1 MTPQHHLPADIERT
15 SISII
20 TRELDELGLTPP
32 PETAAVVK
40 RVIHTTADFD
50 YAKNLR
56 FTPGAVE
63 AAVKALHAGAFIVTD
78 TNMALAGITKPGLK
92 KLNGEAICYMADPA
106 VAEAAKQAGTTRAV
120 AAMHRAAREHPG
132 AILAIGNA
140 PTALLTI
147 AETAAV
153 VKRVIHTTADF
164 DYAKNLR
171 FTPGAVEAAVKALH
185 AGAFIVTDTNMALA
199 GITKPGLKKLNG
211 EAICYMADPAVAEAA
226 KQAGTTRAVAAM
238 HRAAREHPGAILA
251 IGNAP
256 TALLTIAEEM
266 EAGLRPALVIGV
278 PVGFVNVVES
288 KEVLFAA
295 CERYGVPAI
304 AAMGRKGGSNVAA
317 AICNALIYSAAEMLD
332 PSARG
337 WNG

>member
-56 FTPGAVE
+56 FTPGAVQ
-63 AAVKALHAGAFIVTD
+63 AAVRALQRGAVIVTD
-78 TNMALAGITKPGLK
+78 TNMALAGISRPGLA
-92 KLNGEAICYMADPA
+92 KLGCEAVCYMADPA

-132 AILAIGNA
+132 AILA
-140 PTALLTI
+140 
-147 AETAAV
+147 V
-153 VKRVIHTTADF
+153 
-164 DYAKNLR
+164 
-171 FTPGAVEAAVKALH
+171 
-185 AGAFIVTDTNMALA
+185 
-199 GITKPGLKKLNG
+199 
-211 EAICYMADPAVAEAA
+211 
-226 KQAGTTRAVAAM
+226 
-238 HRAAREHPGAILA
+238 
-251 IGNAP
+251 GNAP
-256 TALLTIAEEM
+256 TALLTIAEEI
-266 EAGLRPALVIGV
+266 EAGLRPALVIGL

-288 KEVLFAA
+288 KETLFAV
-295 CERYGVPAI
+295 CEQHGVPAI

-317 AICNALIYSAAEMLD
+317 AICNALVYSAAEMLD

-337 WNG
+337 WRG

>member
-56 FTPGAVE
+56 FTPGAVQ
-63 AAVKALHAGAFIVTD
+63 AAVRALQRGAVIVTD
-78 TNMALAGITKPGLK
+78 TNMALAGISRPGLA
-92 KLNGEAICYMADPA
+92 KLGCEAVCYMADPA

-132 AILAIGNA
+132 AILA
-140 PTALLTI
+140 
-147 AETAAV
+147 V
-153 VKRVIHTTADF
+153 
-164 DYAKNLR
+164 
-171 FTPGAVEAAVKALH
+171 
-185 AGAFIVTDTNMALA
+185 
-199 GITKPGLKKLNG
+199 
-211 EAICYMADPAVAEAA
+211 
-226 KQAGTTRAVAAM
+226 
-238 HRAAREHPGAILA
+238 
-251 IGNAP
+251 GNAP
-256 TALLTIAEEM
+256 TALLTIAEEI

-288 KEVLFAA
+288 KETLFAV
-295 CERYGVPAI
+295 CEQHGVPAI
-304 AAMGRKGGSNVAA
+304 AAIGRKGGSTVAA
-317 AICNALIYSAAEMLD
+317 AICNALVYSAAEMLD

-337 WNG
+337 WRG

>member
-56 FTPGAVE
+56 FTPGAVQ
-63 AAVKALHAGAFIVTD
+63 AAVRALQRGAVIVTD
-78 TNMALAGITKPGLK
+78 TNMALAGISRPGLA
-92 KLNGEAICYMADPA
+92 KLGCEAVCYMADPA

-132 AILAIGNA
+132 AILA
-140 PTALLTI
+140 
-147 AETAAV
+147 V
-153 VKRVIHTTADF
+153 
-164 DYAKNLR
+164 
-171 FTPGAVEAAVKALH
+171 
-185 AGAFIVTDTNMALA
+185 
-199 GITKPGLKKLNG
+199 
-211 EAICYMADPAVAEAA
+211 
-226 KQAGTTRAVAAM
+226 
-238 HRAAREHPGAILA
+238 
-251 IGNAP
+251 GNAP
-256 TALLTIAEEM
+256 TALLTIAEEI

-278 PVGFVNVVES
+278 PVGFVNVVAS
-288 KEVLFAA
+288 KETLFAI
-295 CERYGVPAI
+295 CEQHGVPAI

-317 AICNALIYSAAEMLD
+317 AICNALVYSAAEMLD

-337 WNG
+337 WRG

>member
-40 RVIHTTADFD
+40 RVIHTTADCD

-56 FTPGAVE
+56 FTPGAVQ
-63 AAVKALHAGAFIVTD
+63 AAVRALQRGAVIVTD
-78 TNMALAGITKPGLK
+78 TNMALAGISRPGLA
-92 KLNGEAICYMADPA
+92 KLGCEAVCYMADPA

-132 AILAIGNA
+132 AILA
-140 PTALLTI
+140 
-147 AETAAV
+147 V
-153 VKRVIHTTADF
+153 
-164 DYAKNLR
+164 
-171 FTPGAVEAAVKALH
+171 
-185 AGAFIVTDTNMALA
+185 
-199 GITKPGLKKLNG
+199 
-211 EAICYMADPAVAEAA
+211 
-226 KQAGTTRAVAAM
+226 
-238 HRAAREHPGAILA
+238 
-251 IGNAP
+251 GNAP
-256 TALLTIAEEM
+256 TALLTIAEEI

-288 KEVLFAA
+288 KETLFAV
-295 CERYGVPAI
+295 CEQHGVPAI

-317 AICNALIYSAAEMLD
+317 AICNALVYSAAEMLD

-337 WNG
+337 WRG

>member
-56 FTPGAVE
+56 FTPGAVQ
-63 AAVKALHAGAFIVTD
+63 AAVRALQKGAVIVTD
-78 TNMALAGITKPGLK
+78 TNMALAGISRPGLA
-92 KLNGEAICYMADPA
+92 KLGCEAVCYMADPA

-132 AILAIGNA
+132 AILA
-140 PTALLTI
+140 
-147 AETAAV
+147 V
-153 VKRVIHTTADF
+153 
-164 DYAKNLR
+164 
-171 FTPGAVEAAVKALH
+171 
-185 AGAFIVTDTNMALA
+185 
-199 GITKPGLKKLNG
+199 
-211 EAICYMADPAVAEAA
+211 
-226 KQAGTTRAVAAM
+226 
-238 HRAAREHPGAILA
+238 
-251 IGNAP
+251 GNAP
-256 TALLTIAEEM
+256 TALLTIAEEI

-288 KEVLFAA
+288 KETLFAI
-295 CERYGVPAI
+295 CEQHGVPAI

>member
-56 FTPGAVE
+56 FTPGAVQ
-63 AAVKALHAGAFIVTD
+63 AAVRALQRGAVIVTD
-78 TNMALAGITKPGLK
+78 TNMALAGISRPGLA
-92 KLNGEAICYMADPA
+92 KLGCEAVCYMADPA

-132 AILAIGNA
+132 AILAVGNA

-147 AETAAV
+147 S
-153 VKRVIHTTADF
+153 
-164 DYAKNLR
+164 
-171 FTPGAVEAAVKALH
+171 
-185 AGAFIVTDTNMALA
+185 
-199 GITKPGLKKLNG
+199 
-211 EAICYMADPAVAEAA
+211 
-226 KQAGTTRAVAAM
+226 
-238 HRAAREHPGAILA
+238 
-251 IGNAP
+251 
-256 TALLTIAEEM
+256 EEI

-288 KEVLFAA
+288 KETLFAV
-295 CERYGVPAI
+295 CEQHGVPAI

-317 AICNALIYSAAEMLD
+317 AICNALVYSAAEMLD

-337 WNG
+337 WRG

>member
-56 FTPGAVE
+56 FTPGAVQ
-63 AAVKALHAGAFIVTD
+63 AAVRALQRGAVIVTD
-78 TNMALAGITKPGLK
+78 TNMALAGISRPGLA
-92 KLNGEAICYMADPA
+92 KLDCEAVCYMADPA

-132 AILAIGNA
+132 AILA
-140 PTALLTI
+140 
-147 AETAAV
+147 V
-153 VKRVIHTTADF
+153 
-164 DYAKNLR
+164 
-171 FTPGAVEAAVKALH
+171 
-185 AGAFIVTDTNMALA
+185 
-199 GITKPGLKKLNG
+199 
-211 EAICYMADPAVAEAA
+211 
-226 KQAGTTRAVAAM
+226 
-238 HRAAREHPGAILA
+238 
-251 IGNAP
+251 GNAP
-256 TALLTIAEEM
+256 TALLTIAEEI

-278 PVGFVNVVES
+278 PVGFMNVVES
-288 KEVLFAA
+288 KETLFAV
-295 CERYGVPAI
+295 CEQHGVPAI

-317 AICNALIYSAAEMLD
+317 AICNALVYSAAEMLD

-337 WNG
+337 WRG